1 MLLNVKEVQTILH
14 VSESK
19 AYGIIRSLNQELRE
33 QGFLTVRG
41 RVPEQYLK
49 KRFHLWEESKE
60 KDNVD

>member
-49 KRFHLWEESKE
+49 KRFQ
-60 KDNVD
+60 

>member
-1 MLLNVKEVQTILH
+1 MMLSVKQVQTILH

-19 AYGIIRSLNQELRE
+19 AYAIIRSLNQELKG

-49 KRFHLWEESKE
+49 KRFHLWKENEE
-60 KDNVD
+60 KDDLK